1 MPRNIKNPTKK
12 QSDKG
17 EDKPAPSRK
26 PKHIPSPPLSDE
38 DDDEDDEDWS
48 TDDDDEED
56 EDEEDEEEDED
67 DDITLYSSEEKFR
80 KKHGKASSKPP
91 ARSSKK
97 RSEEEDDDDE
107 EEEQEQETK
116 SRKKKE
122 TGNKGS
128 YLVLNIQEPDEDEA
142 DLEDEL
148 SDSDNDTADCLSQ
161 DERVF
166 MKERYEHIEE
176 PYVIQKKDKKGKK
189 KAAVVAVE
197 PEVEPALEEEYAN
210 LLDTK
215 KNLVS
220 ELKKRPNKIYEKAL
234 LECKEDIK
242 RLVRKGKR
250 DNVRRYHE
258 LVHQEQSAMNEYKY
272 FKTHLSNQEQ
282 RKIIEDYQ
290 TVQKQ
295 NNYQK
300 PYRIRILESNISP
313 QLKDIAMHKLDQLT
327 EMMPG
332 DPEYHKLKTW
342 IDTFMKIPFGV
353 YNQVDINVEK
363 DGVEACNDYM
373 TKALEILDE
382 CVYGLEDSKLQI
394 MQMLGQWLTNPS
406 AIGTAIAIK
415 GSPGTGKT
423 SLIKDGISKILG
435 REFVFIP
442 LGGASDA
449 SYLEGHS
456 YTYEG
461 SMWGKIVQ
469 TLIDC
474 KCMNPVIYF
483 DELDKVSETPK
494 GEEII
499 GVLTHL
505 TDTTQNMQFHDKYF
519 SEIRE
524 FDLSKC
530 LFIFS
535 YNDES
540 KINPILLNRM
550 YVIQTK
556 GYDTKEK
563 MVIARK
569 YLLPKI
575 CQQVRFKPEDIV
587 LSDDILNHIIT
598 DTRLTLKEDGVRN
611 LKRCLEIIY
620 TKLNLYRVM
629 SKGNA
634 FFQKYKDIP
643 KDIEFPVEITRQHL
657 NLLIK
662 NNESLLPTY
671 LAMYN

>member
-1 MPRNIKNPTKK
+1 MESAIY
-12 QSDKG
+12 G
-17 EDKPAPSRK
+17 
-26 PKHIPSPPLSDE
+26 H
-38 DDDEDDEDWS
+38 
-48 TDDDDEED
+48 EE
-56 EDEEDEEEDED
+56 
-67 DDITLYSSEEKFR
+67 
-80 KKHGKASSKPP
+80 A
-91 ARSSKK
+91 
-97 RSEEEDDDDE
+97 
-107 EEEQEQETK
+107 
-116 SRKKKE
+116 
-122 TGNKGS
+122 
-128 YLVLNIQEPDEDEA
+128 
-142 DLEDEL
+142 
-148 SDSDNDTADCLSQ
+148 
-161 DERVF
+161 
-166 MKERYEHIEE
+166 
-176 PYVIQKKDKKGKK
+176 
-189 KAAVVAVE
+189 
-197 PEVEPALEEEYAN
+197 
-210 LLDTK
+210 
-215 KNLVS
+215 
-220 ELKKRPNKIYEKAL
+220 
-234 LECKEDIK
+234 
-242 RLVRKGKR
+242 
-250 DNVRRYHE
+250 
-258 LVHQEQSAMNEYKY
+258 
-272 FKTHLSNQEQ
+272 
-282 RKIIEDYQ
+282 
-290 TVQKQ
+290 
-295 NNYQK
+295 
-300 PYRIRILESNISP
+300 
-313 QLKDIAMHKLDQLT
+313 
-327 EMMPG
+327 
-332 DPEYHKLKTW
+332 
-342 IDTFMKIPFGV
+342 
-353 YNQVDINVEK
+353 
-363 DGVEACNDYM
+363 
-373 TKALEILDE
+373 
-382 CVYGLEDSKLQI
+382 KLQI
-394 MQMLGQWLTNPS
+394 MQFVSSWIANPKANGNVLS
-406 AIGTAIAIK
+406 IHGP
-415 GSPGTGKT
+415 PGTGKT
-423 SLIKDGISKILG
+423 SLIKDGVAKALE
-435 REFVFIP
+435 RPFHFIT
-442 LGGASDA
+442 LGGATDA
-449 SYLEGHS
+449 SFLDGHS

-461 SMWGKIVQ
+461 STWGKIADVLMQ
-469 TLIDC
+469 S
-474 KCMNPVIYF
+474 KYMNPIIYF

-575 CQQVRFKPEDIV
+575 SQQVRNKPEDIV

>member
-1 MPRNIKNPTKK
+1 LR
-12 QSDKG
+12 
-17 EDKPAPSRK
+17 
-26 PKHIPSPPLSDE
+26 
-38 DDDEDDEDWS
+38 
-48 TDDDDEED
+48 
-56 EDEEDEEEDED
+56 
-67 DDITLYSSEEKFR
+67 
-80 KKHGKASSKPP
+80 
-91 ARSSKK
+91 
-97 RSEEEDDDDE
+97 
-107 EEEQEQETK
+107 
-116 SRKKKE
+116 
-122 TGNKGS
+122 
-128 YLVLNIQEPDEDEA
+128 
-142 DLEDEL
+142 
-148 SDSDNDTADCLSQ
+148 
-161 DERVF
+161 
-166 MKERYEHIEE
+166 
-176 PYVIQKKDKKGKK
+176 
-189 KAAVVAVE
+189 
-197 PEVEPALEEEYAN
+197 
-210 LLDTK
+210 
-215 KNLVS
+215 
-220 ELKKRPNKIYEKAL
+220 KRPNKIYEKAL

-250 DNVRRYHE
+250 DNVKEYHE
-258 LVHQEQSAMNEYKY
+258 LVNQETNAMNEYKY
-272 FKTHLSNQEQ
+272 FKKHLSNQEQ
-282 RKIIEDYQ
+282 LKIIEDYK

-313 QLKDIAMHKLDQLT
+313 QLKDIALHKLDQLT

-353 YNQVDINVEK
+353 YNQVDINIEK
-363 DGVEACNDYM
+363 DGLEACNQYM
-373 TKALEILDE
+373 TRSMEILDE

-442 LGGASDA
+442 LGGASDS

-469 TLIDC
+469 SLIDC

-483 DELDKVSETPK
+483 DELDKVSGTVK
-494 GEEII
+494 GDEII

-535 YNDES
+535 YNDETR
-540 KINPILLNRM
+540 INPILLNRM

-563 MVIARK
+563 MIIAKK

-575 CQQVRFKPEDIV
+575 CQQVKFKQEDII
-587 LSDDILNHIIT
+587 LTDEILNYIIT
-598 DTRLTLKEDGVRN
+598 DPRLTQKEDGVRN

-629 SKGNA
+629 NKSNK

-643 KDIEFPVEITRQHL
+643 KDIEFPVEVSRRHL
-657 NLLIK
+657 DLLIK
-662 NNESLLPTY
+662 NNENLMPTY

>member
-1 MPRNIKNPTKK
+1 MPRNIKTPTKK
-12 QSDKG
+12 QSEKG
-17 EDKPAPSRK
+17 EEREKPAPSRK
-26 PKHIPSPPLSDE
+26 PKHMPSPPLSDE
-38 DDDEDDEDWS
+38 DDEDDEDWS
-48 TDDDDEED
+48 TDDDEEEED
-56 EDEEDEEEDED
+56 EDEEDEEDEE
-67 DDITLYSSEEKFR
+67 ITLYSSEEKFR
-80 KKHGKASSKPP
+80 KKNGKSSSKPP
-91 ARSSKK
+91 VRSSKK
-97 RSEEEDDDDE
+97 RSEEEE
-107 EEEQEQETK
+107 EEEEEEVEEDPK
-116 SRKKKE
+116 SRKK
-122 TGNKGS
+122 GNKGS
-128 YLVLNIQEPDEDEA
+128 YLLLNIQQPDDDEEDL
-142 DLEDEL
+142 DDEL

-176 PYVIQKKDKKGKK
+176 PYVIQKKDKKGNKK
-189 KAAVVAVE
+189 EAAVE
-197 PEVEPALEEEYAN
+197 PEEVRVEPALEEEYAN

-282 RKIIEDYQ
+282 RKIIDDYA

-442 LGGASDA
+442 LGGASDS

-483 DELDKVSETPK
+483 DELDKVSDTPK

-556 GYDTKEK
+556 GYEAKEK

-575 CQQVRFKPEDIV
+575 CQQVRFKKEDIV
-587 LSDDILNHIIT
+587 LSDEILNHIIT

>member
-1 MPRNIKNPTKK
+1 M
-12 QSDKG
+12 
-17 EDKPAPSRK
+17 
-26 PKHIPSPPLSDE
+26 
-38 DDDEDDEDWS
+38 
-48 TDDDDEED
+48 
-56 EDEEDEEEDED
+56 
-67 DDITLYSSEEKFR
+67 YSSEEKFR

-282 RKIIEDYQ
+282 RKIIEDYA

>member
-56 EDEEDEEEDED
+56 EDEEDEEEDDD

>member
-1 MPRNIKNPTKK
+1 MPRNIKNPAKK

-17 EDKPAPSRK
+17 EDKPAPLRK

-97 RSEEEDDDDE
+97 RSEEEDDE

-128 YLVLNIQEPDEDEA
+128 YLLLNIQEPDEDEG

-166 MKERYEHIEE
+166 MKEQYEHIEE

-234 LECKEDIK
+234 MECKEDIK

-282 RKIIEDYQ
+282 RKIIDDYA

-556 GYDTKEK
+556 GYEAKEK

-587 LSDDILNHIIT
+587 LSDEILNHIIT

>member
-1 MPRNIKNPTKK
+1 M
-12 QSDKG
+12 
-17 EDKPAPSRK
+17 RK
-26 PKHIPSPPLSDE
+26 PKQIAPLSDE
-38 DDDEDDEDWS
+38 DDEEDDEDWS
-48 TDDDDEED
+48 TEDDDEDDD
-56 EDEEDEEEDED
+56 EDEEDEEEE
-67 DDITLYSSEEKFR
+67 ITLYSSEAKFR
-80 KKHGKASSKPP
+80 KKHGKTSSKPP
-91 ARSSKK
+91 VRSSKK
-97 RSEEEDDDDE
+97 RSEEEEEDDE
-107 EEEQEQETK
+107 EEEEETK
-116 SRKKKE
+116 SRKK
-122 TGNKGS
+122 GNKGS
-128 YLVLNIQEPDEDEA
+128 YLVLNIQQPDEDED

-148 SDSDNDTADCLSQ
+148 SDSDNDTVDCLSQ

-189 KAAVVAVE
+189 KAVPVAVE
-197 PEVEPALEEEYAN
+197 PEVEPALEEEYTN

-234 LECKEDIK
+234 MECKDDIK
-242 RLVRKGKR
+242 RLVRKGKH

-272 FKTHLSNQEQ
+272 FKTQLSNQEQ
-282 RKIIEDYQ
+282 RKIIDDYA

-353 YNQVDINVEK
+353 YNQVEINVEK
-363 DGVEACNDYM
+363 DGVDACNDYM
-373 TKALEILDE
+373 TKALDILDE

-442 LGGASDA
+442 LGGASDS

-461 SMWGKIVQ
+461 SLWGKIVQ

-483 DELDKVSETPK
+483 DELDKVSDTPK

-556 GYDTKEK
+556 GYEAKEK

-587 LSDDILNHIIT
+587 MSDEILNHIIT